1 MSTLST
7 TKRLKIALGGFVSF
21 TGFIILILVVLAGTG
36 AADLS
41 VVFHNEFLMA
51 AILALGFIDI
61 FCGILLAFTNTR
73 LKLSFASQK
82 KKPDNDVE

>member
-7 TKRLKIALGGFVSF
+7 TNRLKIALGGFVSF
-21 TGFIILILVVLAGTG
+21 TGFIILILVVLTGTG

-41 VVFHNEFLMA
+41 AVFQNEFLLT
-51 AILALGFIDI
+51 AILALGFLDI

-73 LKLSFASQK
+73 LKLLFTSQK
-82 KKPDNDVE
+82 KKPDNDIE